1 MRVAAWLAWSLAGIS
16 VAMFSI
22 SVALT
27 VSALYSGPAT
37 QNPSEWGTSGPLSNL
52 LFVSPFLAFPLVG
65 ALIASRRPRNPIGW
79 ICLVAGLFWM
89 FIFLSSASDSYE
101 LAKTGTTTSSVTLDA
116 LFQWIWV
123 PPVGLLGI
131 YMILLFP
138 DGGLP
143 SRRWRPFAFFAGAAM
158 ILTSAAVTLGPGP
171 LEDHPGVSNP
181 FGLEGHSIVVQAL
194 LSSPVLLPICI
205 LISAFSLVWRYRHS
219 GGEVRLQIRWVAFA
233 ASLVGITYGVA
244 LVGGLF
250 LIPETSSTEQGA
262 PLWLALVQNAV
273 LMSYAGVPVAIGFA
287 VLRYRLYDI
296 DILIN
301 RTLVYGSLTIMLVLA
316 YFGGVVG
323 LQRLFSP
330 MVGGDNGLAT
340 VATTLAIAALFNPL
354 RRRVQAFVDRRFYR
368 KKYDAR
374 KTLEA
379 FSARLRDE
387 TDLHTLSSD
396 LVRVASETMQPEHVS
411 LWVRPGPH
419 DEVSSVHAKSQG
431 NTRSA

>member
-158 ILTSAAVTLGPGP
+158 ILTSAAVTLGP
-171 LEDHPGVSNP
+171 
-181 FGLEGHSIVVQAL
+181 
-194 LSSPVLLPICI
+194 
-205 LISAFSLVWRYRHS
+205 WR
-219 GGEVRLQIRWVAFA
+219 
-233 ASLVGITYGVA
+233 ITRG
-244 LVGGLF
+244 
-250 LIPETSSTEQGA
+250 
-262 PLWLALVQNAV
+262 
-273 LMSYAGVPVAIGFA
+273 
-287 VLRYRLYDI
+287 
-296 DILIN
+296 
-301 RTLVYGSLTIMLVLA
+301 
-316 YFGGVVG
+316 
-323 LQRLFSP
+323 
-330 MVGGDNGLAT
+330 
-340 VATTLAIAALFNPL
+340 
-354 RRRVQAFVDRRFYR
+354 
-368 KKYDAR
+368 
-374 KTLEA
+374 
-379 FSARLRDE
+379 
-387 TDLHTLSSD
+387 
-396 LVRVASETMQPEHVS
+396 
-411 LWVRPGPH
+411 
-419 DEVSSVHAKSQG
+419 
-431 NTRSA
+431 

>member
-1 MRVAAWLAWSLAGIS
+1 MRAAVWLAWSLAALS

-22 SVALT
+22 SVALA
-27 VSALYSGPAT
+27 VLALYSSPTT
-37 QNPSEWGTSGPLSNL
+37 QGPSEWGTSGPLSNL

-65 ALIASRRPRNPIGW
+65 SLISSRRPGNPIGW

-89 FIFLSSASDSYE
+89 FIFLSSASGAYE

-138 DGGLP
+138 DGRLP
-143 SRRWRPFAFFAGAAM
+143 SRRWRPFAWFAGAAM
-158 ILTSAAVTLGPGP
+158 ILTSLAVTLSPGP

-181 FGLEGHSIVVQAL
+181 FRLE
-194 LSSPVLLPICI
+194 
-205 LISAFSLVWRYRHS
+205 WRYRHS

-262 PLWLALVQNAV
+262 PLWLALIQNAV
-273 LMSYAGVPVAIGFA
+273 LMSYAGVPIAVGFA

-296 DILIN
+296 DIIIN
-301 RTLVYGSLTIMLVLA
+301 RTLVYGSLTAMLVGF
-316 YFGGVVG
+316 YVGGVVG
-323 LQRLFSP
+323 LQALLRLLS
-330 MVGGDNGLAT
+330 GQESTLAV
-340 VATTLAIAALFNPL
+340 VASTLAIAALFSPL

-368 KKYDAR
+368 NKYDAR
-374 KTLEA
+374 RTLEA
-379 FSARLRDE
+379 FSDKLRDE
-387 TDLHTLSSD
+387 TDLQTLSGD
-396 LVRVASETMQPEHVS
+396 LVRVVTETMQPAHVS

-419 DEVSSVHAKSQG
+419 DDS
-431 NTRSA
+431 

>member
-1 MRVAAWLAWSLAGIS
+1 MRAAVWLAWSLAALS

-22 SVALT
+22 CVALA
-27 VSALYSGPAT
+27 VLALYSSPAT
-37 QNPSEWGTSGPLSNL
+37 QVPSEWGTSGPLSNL

-65 ALIASRRPRNPIGW
+65 ALISSRRPGNPIGW

-89 FIFLSSASDSYE
+89 FIFLSSATGAYE

-138 DGGLP
+138 DGRLP
-143 SRRWRPFAFFAGAAM
+143 SRRWRPFAWFAGAAM
-158 ILTSAAVTLGPGP
+158 ILTSLAVTLSPGP

-181 FGLEGHSIVVQAL
+181 FGLEGHSIVVRAL
-194 LSSPVLLPICI
+194 LMSPVLLPVCI

-262 PLWLALVQNAV
+262 PLWLALIQNAV
-273 LMSYAGVPVAIGFA
+273 LLSYAGVPIAVGFA
-287 VLRYRLYDI
+287 VLRYRLYEI
-296 DILIN
+296 DIIIN
-301 RTLVYGSLTIMLVLA
+301 RTLVYGSLTAMLVGL
-316 YFGGVVG
+316 YVSGVVG
-323 LQRLFSP
+323 LQALLRLLS
-330 MVGGDNGLAT
+330 GQESTLAV
-340 VATTLAIAALFNPL
+340 VASTLAIAALFSPL

-368 KKYDAR
+368 NKYDAR

-379 FSARLRDE
+379 FSNKLRDE
-387 TDLHTLSSD
+387 TDLQTLSGD
-396 LVRVASETMQPEHVS
+396 LVRAVTETMQPAHVS

-419 DEVSSVHAKSQG
+419 DDS
-431 NTRSA
+431 